1 MDWPVL
7 AAIASGTVAVIAV
20 IGFWINLSDRITK
33 AQSAADAARDE
44 AKAVREASNLLSTS
58 FSLYREQIAS
68 EYIHRETMREVEN
81 RLTQAIERLGDRFD
95 KFLQQAFDLSRK
107 HSAD

>member
-7 AAIASGTVAVIAV
+7 AAIASGTVAIIAV

-33 AQSAADAARDE
+33 AQTAADAAREE
-44 AKAVREASNLLSTS
+44 AKAARESAALISSA
-58 FSLYREQIAS
+58 FSLYREQVAS

-95 KFLQQAFDLSRK
+95 KFLQQALDLNRK
-107 HSAD
+107 PTN

>member
-33 AQSAADAARDE
+33 AASEAQVAKDDAKTARDSLG
-44 AKAVREASNLLSTS
+44 VLSAS
-58 FSLYREQIAS
+58 FSLYREQVAS

-107 HSAD
+107 GHAE